1 MTAAPPRQAVQTE
14 PTGLTEFLDAYA
26 REYPAEVVHIQRPV
40 RRRHELTAILARL
53 ERERKFPVVVFEH
66 VTDDDGTRLDMPV
79 VSLLMSSRLRLAR
92 ALGTTVEQAGVRCF
106 EGMQRRVE
114 PVRVE
119 RHEAPVK
126 QVVELGEAVDVTRLP
141 APVYH
146 AMDPGPYVSAGFLT
160 TYHPELGVPNSALHR
175 GWLRAPREI
184 GVYMVPSTH
193 NAHIYRLYEREG
205 RDMPAAYWIGHHP
218 LAEMGCQAHVA
229 LEESHFATA
238 GGVLGAPLRLV
249 PSETLGE
256 DFLVPADAEMVIE
269 GYIPAG
275 ERHAEGPFGE
285 YTRYVGPQR
294 WNPVMRV
301 TAITRRR
308 QAVWD
313 DLFVGH
319 THWLGALAKEG
330 ATFEHVKRAV
340 PTLLNVHL
348 PMSGG
353 GAFHVYLQLRNTVK
367 GLSKTALLAALTADF
382 SIKHAFAFDEDVDI
396 FDERQVLLA
405 LATRFQ
411 GDQDL
416 VVVPGINGPTLD
428 PSGPDSGGC
437 KVGFDCTK
445 PVGDANFA
453 PRLEVPPDVLARVNL
468 ADWIG
473 DEALARIP
481 AEPWG

>member
-1 MTAAPPRQAVQTE
+1 MVAVPTHEAVKTE
-14 PTGLTEFLDAYA
+14 PTGLTEFLDAY
-26 REYPAEVVHIQRPV
+26 RRDYPDEVVHVTRPV
-40 RRRHELTAILARL
+40 DRRHELTAVLAKL
-53 ERERKFPVVVFEH
+53 EREQKFPVVVFER
-66 VTDDDGTRLDMPV
+66 VTDGGAELELPV
-79 VSLLMSSRLRLAR
+79 VSLLMSSRLRMAR

-106 EGMQRRVE
+106 DGMQQRRD

-126 QVVELGEAVDVTRLP
+126 QVVQLGDAIDVTRLP

-146 AMDPGPYVSAGFLT
+146 AMDPGPYISAGFLT
-160 TYHPELGVPNSALHR
+160 TYHPDLGVPNSALHR
-175 GWLRAPREI
+175 GWLRGPRDI

-193 NAHIYRLYEREG
+193 NAHIYRLYERVG

-218 LAEMGCQAHVA
+218 LAELGCQAHVA
-229 LEESHFATA
+229 LEDSHFATA
-238 GGVLGAPLRLV
+238 GGLLGQPLRMV
-249 PSETLGE
+249 PSETLGD
-256 DFLVPADAEMVIE
+256 DFLVPADAEIVIE
-269 GYIPAG
+269 GYVPAG
-275 ERHAEGPFGE
+275 ERQAEGPFGE
-285 YTRYVGPQR
+285 YTRHVGPQR
-294 WNPVMRV
+294 WNPLLRV
-301 TAITRRR
+301 TAVTRRR
-308 QAVWD
+308 NAVWD
-313 DLFVGH
+313 DLLVGH

-330 ATFEHVKRAV
+330 ATFAHVKRAV
-340 PTLLNVHL
+340 PTLVNVHL

-353 GAFHVYLQLRNTVK
+353 GAFHVYLQIRNTVK

-382 SIKHAFAFDEDVDI
+382 SIKHAFVFDEDVDI

-445 PVGDANFA
+445 PFGDTNFA
-453 PRLEVPPDVLARVNL
+453 PRLEVPRDVLARVNL
-468 ADWIG
+468 ADWIP
-473 DEALARIP
+473 DALRARIP
-481 AEPWG
+481 SEPWG

>member
-1 MTAAPPRQAVQTE
+1 MAVVPAREAVAAE
-14 PTGLTEFLDAYA
+14 PTGLTEFLAEYERA
-26 REYPAEVVHIQRPV
+26 YPAEVVRVARPV
-40 RRRHELTAILARL
+40 DRRHELTAVLTRL
-53 ERERKFPVVVFEH
+53 EREQKFPVVVFEH
-66 VTDDDGTRLDMPV
+66 VTDGGTPLELPV

-106 EGMQRRVE
+106 ERMQERRT
-114 PVRVE
+114 PVRV
-119 RHEAPVK
+119 RRDAAPVK
-126 QVVELGEAVDVTRLP
+126 EVVESGAAVDVTRLP

-146 AMDPGPYVSAGFLT
+146 AMDPGPYISAGFLT
-160 TYHPELGVPNSALHR
+160 TYHPELGVANSALHR

-193 NAHIYRLYEREG
+193 NAHIYRLYEQQG

-218 LAEMGCQAHVA
+218 LVELGCQAHVA

-238 GGVLGAPLRLV
+238 GGLLGQPLRLV

-256 DFLVPADAEMVIE
+256 DFLVPADAEIVIE

-275 ERHAEGPFGE
+275 ERRAEGPFGE

-294 WNPVMRV
+294 WNPVLRV

-308 QAVWD
+308 HAVWD

-330 ATFEHVKRAV
+330 ATFAHVKRAV

-348 PMSGG
+348 PMSGC
-353 GAFHVYLQLRNTVK
+353 GAFHVYLQIRNTVR

-382 SIKHAFAFDEDVDI
+382 SIKHAFVFDEDVDI
-396 FDERQVLLA
+396 FNEHEVLLA

-445 PVGDANFA
+445 PFGDAHFA
-453 PRLEVPPDVLARVNL
+453 PRLAVPADVLARVDL
-468 ADWIG
+468 ADWIP
-473 DEALARIP
+473 DAVRARIP
-481 AEPWG
+481 TEPWG